1 MSHLISQAE
10 NGSPTLRR
18 KSATQPSNLNANLIQ
33 KQPHRC
39 MQKQC
44 LAKHLSTPRPS
55 QHITLATT
63 DVNKYKIYLLKDIF
77 HILWKIL
84 ILYSFSKPIL
94 QNSQSF
100 KNDLTCMCVHVCVC
114 VCMHTHVPICAQ
126 LSKSFPH
133 GLQSVRLL
141 CPSDFPGKNT
151 AVACLFL
158 LQRIFLTS
166 GWNPHLLR
174 WQADLPLSHLG
185 SKTVYMN
192 KYD

>member
-114 VCMHTHVPICAQ
+114 VCVCTHTCPYV
-126 LSKSFPH
+126 LS
-133 GLQSVRLL
+133 
-141 CPSDFPGKNT
+141 CPS
-151 AVACLFL
+151 LFHMDSSL
-158 LQRIFLTS
+158 SGSSVHRTFQARILQWLAFS
-166 GWNPHLLR
+166 
-174 WQADLPLSHLG
+174 SSKG
-185 SKTVYMN
+185 SS
-192 KYD
+192 